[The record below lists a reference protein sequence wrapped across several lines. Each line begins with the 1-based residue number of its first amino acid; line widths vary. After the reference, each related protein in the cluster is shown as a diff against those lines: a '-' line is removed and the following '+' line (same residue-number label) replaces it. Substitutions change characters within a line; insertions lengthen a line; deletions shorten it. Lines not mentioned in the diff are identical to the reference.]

1 MATGNLCF
9 QGWPCV
15 QVFIIW
21 ISYILS
27 EKKDNDSSLPLLHSE
42 CLNITSIPYLHSLCL
57 AENFYSISGHRKF
70 TCVLCSLCLIKKR
83 KLQQWIERLMVAL
96 RLYAWICL
104 LWSRNFLFIYY
115 YFWALCSFI
124 YQWSALQQIL
134 GYLYFSF
141 LRTRFWR
148 QFMRHSFGNMYY
160 ICEDDLKYTEFVW

>member
-1 MATGNLCF
+1 MIPLC
-9 QGWPCV
+9 
-15 QVFIIW
+15 I
-21 ISYILS
+21 
-27 EKKDNDSSLPLLHSE
+27 LLHSE

-134 GYLYFSF
+134 GYMYFSF

-160 ICEDDLKYTEFVW
+160 ICEDDLKVHWICLVTVYIPAFFLIFLVTLVISWGKKYRS